1 MSSKIYC
8 LASFRPKAGK
18 EEELFRCLQ
27 ALEPNTLRENGC
39 ERYVVTRHI
48 PNPFAE
54 GDSYPIVFNEE
65 WSTLRD
71 FEAHCARREI
81 VEFFQ
86 RECVESDG
94 LVEAY
99 NVCVYTDEPS
109 DYDRPNV

>member
-18 EEELFRCLQ
+18 EEALFRVLQ
-27 ALEPNTLRENGC
+27 ALEPNTLREDGC

-48 PNPFAE
+48 ENPFAE
-54 GDSYPIVFNEE
+54 GESYPIVFNEV
-65 WSTLRD
+65 WRSRSD
-71 FEAHCARREI
+71 FESHCARREI

-86 RECVESDG
+86 RECVEESG

-99 NVCVYTDEPS
+99 NVCVYTDEPV
-109 DYDRPNV
+109 DYDRPQ